1 MSPGAN
7 PSSGSYEIRWQSP
20 PQSTHTIVFATAT
33 VWTVTRRAPDCHD
46 DHYRCALDGPH
57 AIDVAM
63 LRVVAGTAGGRRLEA
78 PEGEHTRPTTDR
90 VREAMFNSL
99 YSLNAIDDA
108 RVLDLFAG
116 SGALGI
122 EALSRGAASATFV
135 ESGRRARQVIESN
148 LETLGFDDRAKV
160 VSADGVAYL
169 NRADSYDLL
178 LLDPP
183 YAFDS
188 WPELLGSVA
197 DCVVV
202 IESDHEIDVPEHWEV
217 NRARRYGATVLT
229 LATVSRPSGEC
240 Q

>member
-1 MSPGAN
+1 MA
-7 PSSGSYEIRWQSP
+7 
-20 PQSTHTIVFATAT
+20 
-33 VWTVTRRAPDCHD
+33 WTVTRRAPDCAD

-78 PEGEHTRPTTDR
+78 PEGEYTRPTTDR

-122 EALSRGAASATFV
+122 EALSRGAESVTFV
-135 ESGRRARQVIESN
+135 ESDRRARKVIERN
-148 LETLGFDDRAKV
+148 LEMLGFDDQSKV

-169 NRADSYDLL
+169 SRAGSYDLL

-202 IESDHEIDVPEHWEV
+202 IESDHEIEVPEHWEV

-229 LATVSRPSGEC
+229 LATVSRSPGEC